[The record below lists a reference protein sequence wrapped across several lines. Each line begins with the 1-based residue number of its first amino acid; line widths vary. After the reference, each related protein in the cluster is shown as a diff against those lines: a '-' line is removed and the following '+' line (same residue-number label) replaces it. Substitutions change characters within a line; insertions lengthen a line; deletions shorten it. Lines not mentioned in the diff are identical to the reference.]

1 MKKEILNEVNRTRE
15 IMGLGSLLVE
25 KFSLKGESQFKD
37 FIQTYKKRFFDA
49 IEKVRPNLEPD
60 GTYDFDRLVW
70 YLVNKALRKK
80 YGNELLAT
88 ADNNWKMMA
97 FLLRGGFL
105 SVTKGRINEL
115 PVRLKKVGSDLVV
128 LDDGEEIPVN
138 DWVAQMN
145 DFNLNNNGTRQII
158 DWSYNKGDMETEK
171 RIVAGTRGVNNLYL
185 FSTALTEKT
194 YDSKTEGGTEAT
206 VASQGEP
213 IPGGSAFSVLEV
225 IPDAGKMKQ
234 LIKQIQNSA
243 SKGNVVTNVMINGV
257 ASDEPIAN
265 VAVWRNNVGDKYS
278 NFTDEQITTNTTG
291 KFTEPK
297 TGNQVLAYLR
307 AQNLGKELEKVGIT
321 VDSYNYSVGGDE
333 MRADVIIQ
341 TEQPA
346 KDAVSG
352 QKSGT
357 MTLTDEDKAGG
368 EGKIIRIGIKFPEEF
383 KWSVG
388 LDRSAKKSLKNR
400 AEKTIIALG
409 G

>member
-1 MKKEILNEVNRTRE
+1 M
-15 IMGLGSLLVE
+15 
-25 KFSLKGESQFKD
+25 
-37 FIQTYKKRFFDA
+37 
-49 IEKVRPNLEPD
+49 
-60 GTYDFDRLVW
+60 
-70 YLVNKALRKK
+70 
-80 YGNELLAT
+80 
-88 ADNNWKMMA
+88 
-97 FLLRGGFL
+97 
-105 SVTKGRINEL
+105 
-115 PVRLKKVGSDLVV
+115 
-128 LDDGEEIPVN
+128 DDGEEIPVN
-138 DWVAQMN
+138 NWVAQMN
-145 DFNLNNNGTRQII
+145 DFNLKNNGKRQIT
-158 DWSYNKGDMETEK
+158 DWTYNKGDIETEK
-171 RIVAGTRGVNNLYL
+171 RIRAKVNNLYL

-194 YDSKTEGGTEAT
+194 YDSETEGGTEAT

-213 IPGGSAFSVLEV
+213 IPGGSAFNVLEV

-265 VAVWRNNVGDKYS
+265 VAVWRNNVGGKYS

-333 MRADVIIQ
+333 MKADVIIQ

-368 EGKIIRIGIKFPEEF
+368 EGKIIRIVIKFPEEF
-383 KWSVG
+383 KWGGDLS
-388 LDRSAKKSLKNR
+388 RSAKKALKNK